1 MDRSGLYEGLGT
13 GFRGRFMGSIEA
25 LLGVWAAGLTL
36 MVLGLPK
43 P

>member
-1 MDRSGLYEGLGT
+1 
-13 GFRGRFMGSIEA
+13 MGSIEA

-43 P
+43 PEKTYIIRYEFLM